1 MSKENIEK
9 PEGVKYEPQAGTGRR
24 FLAGVLAGGLLG
36 GLVVGSIS
44 LYSYATGGL
53 GWRSHSYHRH
63 GGDDPVAA
71 RERIEFATD
80 WVLSRINASEDQ
92 RQQVKSIVQNAIN
105 DLSQVKEQHQ
115 QNRQALLDALRQPT
129 VNRAALG
136 EIRQS
141 ELQVAETASNRLVD
155 AIADV
160 AEVLSPE
167 QRAKLIELVSR
178 FHR

>member
-1 MSKENIEK
+1 MSDESVEK
-9 PEGVKYEPQAGTGRR
+9 PGNVKYGPEAGTGRR

-53 GWRSHSYHRH
+53 GWRSHSNHRH
-63 GGDDPVAA
+63 GGEPGVAG
-71 RERIEFATD
+71 ERIEFATD

-92 RQQVKSIVQNAIN
+92 RQQVKSIIKNASS
-105 DLSQVKEQHQ
+105 DLSPVKEQHQ
-115 QNRQALLDALRQPT
+115 QNRQALLEALRQPT
-129 VNRAALG
+129 VDRAALG

-141 ELQVAETASNRLVD
+141 ELRLAETASSRLVD

-160 AEVLSPE
+160 AGVLSPE
-167 QRAKLIELVSR
+167 QRTKLLELVSR